1 MACLVKPNSYMSH
14 FSLKG
19 LGVALVTPF
28 KADLSIDY
36 PALRAIIKN
45 ICQGGAD
52 FLVVLGTTGESPTLT
67 SQEAEDIREF
77 VRNETSGCIPLV
89 LGVGGNCTEAVVQR
103 LRNADLAGY
112 SAILS
117 VCPFYNK
124 PSQEGMYRHFR
135 AVAEASPLPI
145 IIYNIP
151 GRTGVNM
158 QPETILRLANEC
170 PGIIGVKEASGSV
183 DAVSRIVAGK
193 PDWFEVVS
201 GDDALTLPMMSVGAT
216 GVISVIGNAFT
227 THFATLV
234 HAAATGDYC
243 KAAKLHKRFAKLY
256 KLMFAEGNPAGIKC
270 ALSLLGRCENRL
282 RLPLVPVS
290 DGCKRLIS
298 DAIRAFEENRLDCIR

>member
-1 MACLVKPNSYMSH
+1 M
-14 FSLKG
+14 
-19 LGVALVTPF
+19 
-28 KADLSIDY
+28 
-36 PALRAIIKN
+36 
-45 ICQGGAD
+45 
-52 FLVVLGTTGESPTLT
+52 VLGTTGESPTLT

-158 QPETILRLANEC
+158 QPETILRLANKC

-282 RLPLVPVS
+282 RLPIVPVS